1 MLYKPGW
8 SQSLERWS
16 AFWEGGLAD
25 RPPLIAHISASSELE
40 VGGNIASFESEAA
53 HFDVHRNGPEIE
65 RAEQALLAHAELED
79 DTPPSLVAGGGVYF
93 TGAVFGAPLR
103 LTANMMACEPV
114 IDDWSAAAAVRY
126 ETGNEWVQRAL
137 GLARQL
143 VDRSEGRYAVIPGL
157 LEGPSDI
164 CANLRSPTALA
175 ADLYEHPDQVRRL
188 AETGA
193 EAWEAHARSLFD
205 IIPLVDGGSATQW
218 SLWTPGRGASLQED
232 FCTVVSPRQFR
243 EFFLPLDRELAKLA
257 DIAWMHIHA
266 GALHLVDE
274 ALTADEIRGI
284 QIVYDGQVSPPLAE
298 TIPVMQR
305 VQERGR
311 CLIVRKYS
319 PEDLEQILPHLS
331 PERLA
336 LDVYFSSESEVRG
349 WLRRLEA
356 WEFAV

>member
-1 MLYKPGW
+1 MLQKPGW

-16 AFWEGGLAD
+16 AFWDGQLAD
-25 RPPLIAHISASSELE
+25 RPPLIAHISTSTELE
-40 VGGNIASFESEAA
+40 VGGNIASFESEIA
-53 HFDVHRNGPEIE
+53 HFDPDENQERLE

-79 DTPPSLVAGGGVYF
+79 DTPPALVAGGGVYF

-114 IDDWSAAAAVRY
+114 IDDWATAAAVRY
-126 ETGNEWVQRAL
+126 DNGNEWVQRAL

-143 VDRSEGRYAVIPGL
+143 VRRSEGRYAVIPGL

-175 ADLYEHPDQVRRL
+175 ADLYEHPEQVRRL
-188 AETGA
+188 AERGA
-193 EAWEAHARSLFD
+193 EAWEAHAHSLFE
-205 IIPLVDGGSATQW
+205 IIPLIDGGSATQW
-218 SLWTPGRGASLQED
+218 SLWTPGRGVSLQED
-232 FCTVVSPRQFR
+232 FCTVISPRQFR
-243 EFFLPLDRELAKLA
+243 EFFLPLDRELATLA
-257 DIAWMHIHA
+257 DVAWMHIHA

-274 ALTADEIRGI
+274 VLTADEIRGV
-284 QIVYDGQVSPPLAE
+284 QIVYDGQVSPPLSE

-311 CLIVRKYS
+311 GLIVRKYS

-336 LDVYFSSESEVRG
+336 LDVYFTSEAEVRQ

-356 WEFAV
+356 WEFTA